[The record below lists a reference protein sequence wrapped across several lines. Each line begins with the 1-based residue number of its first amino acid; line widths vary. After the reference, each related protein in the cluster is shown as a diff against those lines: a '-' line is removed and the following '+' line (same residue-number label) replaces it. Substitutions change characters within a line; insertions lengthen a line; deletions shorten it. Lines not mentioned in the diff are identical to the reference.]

1 MECVDEDLAPS
12 QKEAERKAETEYQNA
27 IQRVETAKSAASSR
41 GSSHH
46 PGTRAGLAASSRGS
60 SHHPGTRAGLYK
72 SGMSSRHSIS
82 TDAADAVVDHL
93 VSAAPG
99 RGRGR
104 GRGRSR
110 GRPRGRGLSLT
121 NSAMRGR
128 APDTRKTALGKL
140 FAVV

>member
-27 IQRVETAKSAASSR
+27 IQRVETAKS
-41 GSSHH
+41 
-46 PGTRAGLAASSRGS
+46 AASSRGS